1 MKKKILSLLVTG
13 CLLFVPTTAFAD
25 DNKTVIKTVDDLLA
39 FSKAVNNG
47 DYDKN
52 KDAVVVLENDLD
64 LPGLIVG
71 VTVVSISPSLSR
83 SMLIKNEPSDK
94 FKNNTDPLF
103 TEILVYK

>member
-1 MKKKILSLLVTG
+1 MLVITILGFIVFELLIPA
-13 CLLFVPTTAFAD
+13 LQD
-25 DNKTVIKTVDDLLA
+25 STVISGD
-39 FSKAVNNG
+39 FSSSWIT
-47 DYDKN
+47 
-52 KDAVVVLENDLD
+52 
-64 LPGLIVG
+64 PGLIVG